1 MSRARD
7 LANLSNVINKGANLQ
22 PNLIINSDMAVA
34 QRGTSSTGVG
44 ASSNVYPTCDRWEVE
59 TGNSDRSLDYDTGK

>member
-7 LANLSNVINKGANLQ
+7 LADLSNVINKGANIQ

-34 QRGTSSTGVG
+34 QRGTSVSVSDGSNEGYQTLDRLGVL
-44 ASSNVYPTCDRWEVE
+44 AP
-59 TGNSDRSLDYDTGK
+59 